1 MSTASSLTRLR
12 VEAPFILSNE
22 QNGAHYLAFLLR
34 IRDYLVVI
42 GRTSYGLII
51 VKRIEN
57 SMYVVVPSDTVS
69 VSSLGKRST
78 AEEPIKKKNPA
89 VVKISPWTLLAE
101 CIIVKAADLDIAS
114 VIGMAFP
121 PYRNDLAMVTK
132 VMELTSENVYG
143 TVSSAIMK
151 LLNTN
156 CVAAGSKRDLDSQ
169 LKTICSNFL
178 VLIMSQH
185 EEKVMKESKRNNS
198 QSDDVGYIESE
209 IVEPS
214 MKVGNMLPESE
225 RLAEIS
231 QVVDYQNYKV
241 GGNFENSN
249 LTAKIMET
257 RSPFT
262 KRKDNEFVDLR
273 PSTMSSK

>member
-1 MSTASSLTRLR
+1 MTRK
-12 VEAPFILSNE
+12 VF
-22 QNGAHYLAFLLR
+22 YLYDER
-34 IRDYLVVI
+34 HK
-42 GRTSYGLII
+42 
-51 VKRIEN
+51 VKPNPE
-57 SMYVVVPSDTVS
+57 
-69 VSSLGKRST
+69 
-78 AEEPIKKKNPA
+78 IKKYIEKA
-89 VVKISPWTLLAE
+89 REISGVSIDPKLAKLSIKDIFEMILFPSFNEACRLLAE

-114 VIGMAFP
+114 VIGIGFP

-198 QSDDVGYIESE
+198 HSDNVGYIESE

-225 RLAEIS
+225 RLTEIS

-241 GGNFENSN
+241 GGTFENSN

-262 KRKDNEFVDLR
+262 ERKDNEFVDLR
-273 PSTMSSK
+273 PSTMSSKGIMSEEQSVECY